1 MALKLVKKTAAASQT
16 KWVNFDAETKVL
28 LASIDTPEYQI
39 ALERMRRR
47 LRNNDAKFDEGSV
60 GVVAGE
66 KTEHENHCMLLSNF
80 ILKDWDGAQDEDG
93 NPIKYTPAIGAQM
106 LEGDVD
112 FFIFVL
118 KQASAF
124 AAENKEELVETVEKP
139 LPASGGKKSGSA
151 KAKNGE
157 PSTSD

>member
-1 MALKLVKKTAAASQT
+1 MALKLVKKNAAASQT
-16 KWVNFDAETKVL
+16 KWVDFDEDTKVL
-28 LASIDTPEYQI
+28 LAGIDTPEYQI
-39 ALERMRRR
+39 ALERMRRL

-80 ILKDWDGAQDEDG
+80 ILKDWDGAQDEEG

-118 KQASAF
+118 KQASTF
-124 AAENKEELVETVEKP
+124 TDENKEELAETVEKP
-139 LPASGGKKSGSA
+139 QPASSGKK
-151 KAKNGE
+151 NGPGKPKSE
-157 PSTSD
+157 SSSTAA